1 MPGTQVIQGRFKQVP
16 AAKSQRVAERKRQL
30 KRPIRTRAKTFVRK
44 ARLSIDSGDAEA
56 AEAATMQAIVALDK
70 AAQKGAVH
78 KRNAARRKSRLIRR
92 LNAARA

>member
-1 MPGTQVIQGRFKQVP
+1 MP
-16 AAKSQRVAERKRQL
+16 AAKSHRVSERKHQL

-44 ARLSIDSGDAEA
+44 ARLSIDSGDTEA
-56 AEAATMQAIVALDK
+56 AQAATMQAIVALDK

-92 LNAARA
+92 LNASKA